1 MMRDLIP
8 FEYEYL
14 FSFAAD
20 VDPEFE
26 TYDPSCYGF
35 RLNGYIVGGKVWGPK
50 INGTIKPVGADWCT
64 GNPNGVQNVNVRTT
78 ILTDDGAKIYMP
90 YQGRNDIG
98 DYEAF
103 LKYKQFIFLEQVRN
117 AITYR
122 LESDDPRY
130 DWVNKVFC
138 FGFGIAKFSDP
149 VVVRYDVYALKS
161 KL

>member
-1 MMRDLIP
+1 MRDLIP

-26 TYDPSCYGF
+26 MYDPSCYGF

-103 LKYKQFIFLEQVRN
+103 LKYKQYIYIEQVRN

-122 LESDDPRY
+122 M
-130 DWVNKVFC
+130 
-138 FGFGIAKFSDP
+138 
-149 VVVRYDVYALKS
+149 
-161 KL
+161 